1 MSHTLRTE
9 RLTLRRATWDDLHA
23 IHAVLSAPA
32 ATRYWSTPAHRDIEQ
47 TRLWLAS
54 MIESP
59 AHLSEDFVVEFEG
72 RVIGK
77 TGCWRLPEIGFI
89 LHPDYWGRGLARE
102 AVGAVIERV
111 FARHEVEAITADVDP
126 RNQAS
131 LALLA
136 LFGFERTGYEE
147 RTMQHGDEWCDSV
160 YLALPRNAWVGRR
173 A

>member
-1 MSHTLRTE
+1 VNDTLRTE
-9 RLTLRRATWDDLHA
+9 RLTLRRARWDDLEA
-23 IHAVLSAPA
+23 MHAVLSAPA
-32 ATRYWSTPAHRDIEQ
+32 ATRYWSTPAHSGIEQ

-89 LHPDYWGRGLARE
+89 LHPDYWRRGLARE
-102 AVGAVIERV
+102 AVGAVIEYM
-111 FARHEVEAITADVDP
+111 FARHPLEAITADVDP
-126 RNQAS
+126 RNAAS
-131 LALLA
+131 LGLLGS
-136 LFGFERTGYEE
+136 FGFEKTGYEE

-160 YLALPRNAWVGRR
+160 YLALSRDAWTRRR